1 MKFKPKVSIIIPVY
15 NGENYLKEAID
26 SALNQTYN
34 NIEVIVVNDGSIDNT
49 EEIALSYGKKILY
62 YKKSNGGV
70 STALNLGIK
79 KMSGDYFS
87 WLSHDDLYLP
97 EKIET
102 QINYLFQNNLIN
114 TNTILYSNYIIIDQN
129 SEEIK
134 KVILD
139 TKVLNVK
146 REYALLRG
154 AINGIT
160 LLIPKKGFD
169 DCGYFNENLRCA
181 QDYDLWL
188 RLQQKYK
195 FIHII
200 NVLTQ
205 TRIHNEQD
213 TLTNPKVISEGNMLW
228 IKMIESVLDERKV
241 FLEEN
246 VYNYYYEMASFLG
259 TSVYIKA
266 LEHCVN
272 QLNELKPKYNLNINN
287 FIKKTNE
294 NQKIINLIFKICIS
308 IKYTGLKHTFKKI
321 YKKIIKIL

>member
-15 NGENYLKEAID
+15 NGENYFKEAID

-213 TLTNPKVISEGNMLW
+213 TLTNPKVISEGNLLW
-228 IKMIESVLDERKV
+228 VKMIESVLDERKV

-266 LEHCVN
+266 LEH
-272 QLNELKPKYNLNINN
+272 
-287 FIKKTNE
+287 
-294 NQKIINLIFKICIS
+294 
-308 IKYTGLKHTFKKI
+308 
-321 YKKIIKIL
+321 